1 MTESRPPASLR
12 LVDGRS
18 VVLDPAWTP
27 ASSDDPAI
35 PIRPIARRVLA
46 AHDPHG
52 EALLLAN
59 QLADQAGLDEALAV
73 DGASLWPRRRLVA
86 WRRIHDLILWR
97 GILAELGV
105 APGDPVE
112 LHDVPPAIRDLLGRS
127 EEAVEPAPPA
137 AGPSLLGRVFR
148 RAKRSVAGPPPKP
161 PVAPTEATPDALDT
175 DADRLAAWFGHGRH
189 PLLVLSDGAVNQTV
203 DTPEGT
209 RRLDPFLGPIVDGL
223 RGTALNPVVLALD
236 GNGSGG
242 DRRVSIKAVTGMPHD
257 PDDVAAAEAAS
268 AEAGDRLLEASAVI
282 DLAGI
287 DVGLLLVEE
296 ERSFAAASLGRWLL
310 ARARIERFLE
320 AHRPAGLLLINEY
333 SRPEWV
339 SAARRKGIP
348 VAAVQH
354 GVIHRHHAGYVLP
367 RRTDGLVLPDRT
379 YVFGDFERRLLTGG
393 VYDEDEVVVAGSP
406 RLDLLARQDAALTEE
421 DAADLREAT
430 RAFVGARPGER
441 LVVFSSTSN
450 ADIRRLVVA
459 PILEA
464 ILDRALPNVRLVIKL
479 HPAEEPH
486 DLYQRLAAGL
496 AARGG
501 FEPPSISVV
510 RDIDLFGLLRA
521 ADAHLGIHSTV
532 LSDAVVAGVRNLI
545 VAGFPGGDLL
555 AYVERG
561 VARPIR
567 DGGDLL
573 DALAAPPPAADDP
586 ARLAFLAEQFQSGD
600 ASERIAADL
609 SGWLGG

>member
-1 MTESRPPASLR
+1 MTESRPSTSLR
-12 LVDGRS
+12 LADGRS

-27 ASSDDPAI
+27 GSGDDPTI

-73 DGASLWPRRRLVA
+73 DGTSLWPRRRLVA

-97 GILAELGV
+97 GILAELGI

-112 LHDVPPAIRDLLGRS
+112 LNDVPTAIRDLLGRS
-127 EEAVEPAPPA
+127 EEAVAPPPA
-137 AGPSLLGRVFR
+137 AAPSLLGRVFR
-148 RAKRSVAGPPPKP
+148 RARRTVAAPPKP
-161 PVAPTEATPDALDT
+161 PATAAALAEAADPLDT

-189 PLLVLSDGAVNQTV
+189 PLLVLSDSAVDQTV

-209 RRLDPFLGPIVDGL
+209 RRLDPFLGPIVEQL
-223 RGTALNPVVLALD
+223 RGSALNPVVLGLD
-236 GNGSGG
+236 GDGSGG
-242 DRRVSIKAVTGMPHD
+242 DRRVSIKAVTGLPAD
-257 PDDVAAAEAAS
+257 PDDVTAAEVAS
-268 AEAGDRLLEASAVI
+268 TEAGDRLLEASAVI

-296 ERSFAAASLGRWLL
+296 ERTFAATSLARWLL
-310 ARARIERFLE
+310 ARARIERFLD

-354 GVIHRHHAGYVLP
+354 GIIHRHHAGYVLP

-379 YVFGDFERRLLTGG
+379 YVFGDFERRLLTEG
-393 VYDEDEVVVAGSP
+393 VYLDDEVVVAGSP
-406 RLDLLARQDAALTEE
+406 RLDLLGRHDAALTDE

-441 LVVFSSTSN
+441 LVVVSSTSN

-459 PILEA
+459 PILET

-486 DLYQRLAAGL
+486 DLYQRVTAGL

-501 FEPPSISVV
+501 FEPPPISVI

-555 AYVERG
+555 GYVERG

-586 ARLAFLAEQFQSGD
+586 ARLAFLAEQLQPGD

>member
-12 LVDGRS
+12 LADGRS

-27 ASSDDPAI
+27 ASDDDPAI

-73 DGASLWPRRRLVA
+73 EGASLWPRRRLVA
-86 WRRIHDLILWR
+86 WRRLHDLILWR
-97 GILAELGV
+97 GILAELGI

-112 LHDVPPAIRDLLGRS
+112 LHDVPTAIRELLGRS
-127 EEAVEPAPPA
+127 EEAVAPAQPA

-148 RAKRSVAGPPPKP
+148 RAKRTVVGPPPRP
-161 PVAPTEATPDALDT
+161 PAASTAAAPDALDT
-175 DADRLAAWFGHGRH
+175 DAERLAAWFGLGRH
-189 PLLVLSDGAVNQTV
+189 PLLVLSDAAVHQTV

-209 RRLDPFLGPIVDGL
+209 RRLDPFLGPIVEQL
-223 RGTALNPVVLALD
+223 RGSALNPVVLALD

-242 DRRVSIKAVTGMPHD
+242 DRRVSIKAVTGVPHD
-257 PDDVAAAEAAS
+257 PDDAAAAEAAS
-268 AEAGDRLLEASAVI
+268 AEAADRLLEASAVI

-296 ERSFAAASLGRWLL
+296 ERTFAATNLARWLL
-310 ARARIERFLE
+310 ARARVERFLD
-320 AHRPAGLLLINEY
+320 ANRPAGLLLINEY

-354 GVIHRHHAGYVLP
+354 GIIHRHHAGYVLP
-367 RRTDGLVLPDRT
+367 RRTNNLVLPDRT
-379 YVFGDFERRLLTGG
+379 YVFGDFERRLLTEG
-393 VYDEDEVVVAGSP
+393 VYHEDEVVVAGSP
-406 RLDLLARQDAALTEE
+406 RLDLLARHDAALTEE
-421 DAADLREAT
+421 DAEDL
-430 RAFVGARPGER
+430 
-441 LVVFSSTSN
+441 
-450 ADIRRLVVA
+450 
-459 PILEA
+459 LEA

-501 FEPPSISVV
+501 FEPPPISVI

-532 LSDAVVAGVRNLI
+532 LSDAVVAGTRNLI

-555 AYVERG
+555 GYVERG
-561 VARPIR
+561 VARPVR

-573 DALAAPPPAADDP
+573 EALAAPPPAADDP
-586 ARLAFLAEQFQSGD
+586 ARLAFLAEQLQSGD